1 MVQKYVVELLD
12 DIDGTQATDTIT
24 FALDGISY
32 AIDLS
37 DTNKEKLRDAF
48 DLYLSAARKADTGF
62 RSSRSRTT
70 KSTSSRRDLGAI
82 REWANASGH
91 QVSTRGR
98 IAATVIE
105 AYEAAH

>member
-12 DIDGTQATDTIT
+12 DIDGTEATDTIT
-24 FALDGISY
+24 FALDGVSY

-37 DTNKEKLRDAF
+37 DSNAEQLRDAF
-48 DLYLSAARKADTGF
+48 NPYVSAARKVDAG
-62 RSSRSRTT
+62 SRSAKPRAT
-70 KSTSSRRDLGAI
+70 KSGSKQDLSAVRD
-82 REWANASGH
+82 WANANGH

-98 IAATVIE
+98 IPATIVE